1 MGCKAVT
8 LIGTGGHVHR
18 NAHLSGYS
26 EMSRMSAAI
35 KHLSVDHQ
43 AVVRLT
49 ALGHSCSEIAEIVGC
64 PRNTVKTRMFH
75 ARLRLR
81 KILGLTVGSQT
92 KEQRDHV

>member
-1 MGCKAVT
+1 
-8 LIGTGGHVHR
+8 
-18 NAHLSGYS
+18 
-26 EMSRMSAAI
+26 MSRMSAAI